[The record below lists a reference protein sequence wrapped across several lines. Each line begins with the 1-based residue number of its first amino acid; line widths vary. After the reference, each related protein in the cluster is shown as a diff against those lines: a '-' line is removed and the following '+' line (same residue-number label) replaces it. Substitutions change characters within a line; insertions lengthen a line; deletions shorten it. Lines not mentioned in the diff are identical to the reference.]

1 MNRTSNVRF
10 MRRAFNRAA
19 HRFDTAAILHR
30 ELLTR
35 LLARLEVIR
44 TDPKVILDLGSGT
57 GHGSRAL
64 KKRFPHATVIA
75 VDFAEG
81 MLRASR
87 KQQRW
92 LRPFER
98 VCADARQLP
107 FKTESVDW
115 VVSNAMLQFWL
126 PPDAVLTEVQ
136 RVLKPGGLFS
146 FCTFGPDTLRELRRA
161 WTQVDDQ
168 LHVQPFIDMHDLGDG
183 LVRAGFGDPVLDVE
197 SLTLTYP
204 TLRALLNELKTAG
217 SAHFIPDVAA
227 APGTT
232 SITPTRKGLSG
243 RAHLAALAA
252 AYETERTE
260 GVLPVSIE
268 AVFGL
273 CWQPQQPRRQTQAE
287 GETRIPLSALRR
299 QRG

>member
-1 MNRTSNVRF
+1 
-10 MRRAFNRAA
+10 MRRAFNRASS
-19 HRFDTAAILHR
+19 RFDTAAVLHR

-35 LLARLEVIR
+35 LLSRLEVIR

-64 KKRFPHATVIA
+64 KKRFPNATVIA
-75 VDFAEG
+75 VDFADA

-98 VCADARQLP
+98 VCADARELP

-115 VVSNAMLQFWL
+115 VVSNAMLQFWM
-126 PPDAVLTEVQ
+126 PPDAVLAEVQ
-136 RVLKPGGLFS
+136 RILKPGGLFS
-146 FCTFGPDTLRELRRA
+146 FCTFGPDTLRELRHA
-161 WTQVDDQ
+161 WAQVDDQ
-168 LHVQPFIDMHDLGDG
+168 PHVQPFIDMHDLGDG

-204 TLRALLNELKTAG
+204 TLPTLLNELKATG
-217 SAHFIPDVAA
+217 SAHLSPDVAT

-232 SITPTRKGLSG
+232 LINPIQKGLGG
-243 RAHLAALAA
+243 RTRLAALTA
-252 AYETERTE
+252 AYETARVE

-273 CWQPQQPRRQTQAE
+273 AWQPQQPRRQTQAD

-299 QRG
+299 QRT